1 MLLSFF
7 LSLGAQGGVSWWQSR
22 FAEGTLYI
30 RFLIQILSAIEQ
42 KNFISYAELWMYC
55 LFNRVDVDSATTQR
69 WNFFHQWLNCRSHE
83 KQTTEVDSQM
93 CGMRLVLIP
102 GLATELGDSKCP
114 EFPLKLLGVRAAR
127 RWPLPKATTMRPLL
141 MPLGNAQN
149 RRTTTSAVKL
159 CWWTYMVP
167 RQMLPGG
174 NWLST
179 FGHQAV

>member
-42 KNFISYAELWMYC
+42 KTLSHTQSCECTAC
-55 LFNRVDVDSATTQR
+55 LIMLVWTVQLLRDGTSFTDGSTAG
-69 WNFFHQWLNCRSHE
+69 HIRS
-83 KQTTEVDSQM
+83 KRQK
-93 CGMRLVLIP
+93 LIP
-102 GLATELGDSKCP
+102 KCVAWGLFWYLGLPQNWETQSALSSH
-114 EFPLKLLGVRAAR
+114 LKLLGVTAAR

-141 MPLGNAQN
+141 MPLVNAQN
-149 RRTTTSAVKL
+149 RRTTTPAVKL

-167 RQMLPGG
+167 RQMPPGG
-174 NWLST
+174 NWLSI